1 MDEHD
6 AEFNAATERSE
17 RRRREEPFAIA
28 ARHDRRVG
36 RIVVT
41 LNNGLEVMFSPR
53 HAQGLEH
60 AKPVELAVIEI
71 SPSGLGLHWPAL
83 DADLYVPALLEG
95 VFGSRRWMEA
105 HVGAMG
111 AHTSGAAKTAGA
123 REDGRKGGRSRK
135 AMVG

>member
-6 AEFNAATERSE
+6 AEFDAAAERSD

-53 HAQGLEH
+53 HAQG
-60 AKPVELAVIEI
+60 
-71 SPSGLGLHWPAL
+71 GT
-83 DADLYVPALLEG
+83 VP
-95 VFGSRRWMEA
+95 R
-105 HVGAMG
+105 
-111 AHTSGAAKTAGA
+111 
-123 REDGRKGGRSRK
+123 GRG
-135 AMVG
+135 